1 MKHNSSLQTWPDS
14 LNRQR
19 GVVLFVALIVLVAMS
34 LAGISMMRSV
44 DAGNKIAGNLA
55 NRQGATHAAEFAFEQ
70 AMAQLRTLTSTGAA
84 SEDSAGAGYS
94 SDFQNQSHFERNWN
108 AAWDLGTDAVTGNN
122 VSVFIDRMCSG
133 SDCQSMLTFSSAA
146 EGVGRSSSLSLMLQR
161 EHYRVLARVTTPQ
174 GLVTYLEEKIY

>member
-1 MKHNSSLQTWPDS
+1 MKHNAHLQNRPNR
-14 LNRQR
+14 LNHQR

-70 AMAQLRTLTSTGAA
+70 AIAQLRTLTSTGAA

-94 SDFQNQSHFERNWN
+94 SDFQSQPHFERDWN
-108 AAWDLGTDAVTGNN
+108 TAWNLGTDAVTGNN

-133 SDCQSMLTFSSAA
+133 TDCQSMLTFSSAA
-146 EGVGRSSSLSLMLQR
+146 EGIGHSGSLTLALQR